1 MNDQAWMTGPPSRL
15 LLATDLSARCDR
27 ALDRAAQLAGECAR
41 FLAASDLPDE
51 ARSRLRVVIEQGALE
66 TSLTRYVREQGVDL
80 VVMGT
85 HGRSGLMNI
94 LLGSAA
100 ARLLDWLPCDTL
112 IVRAPRA
119 TA

>member
-1 MNDQAWMTGPPSRL
+1 MGSGFG
-15 LLATDLSARCDR
+15 LAAFKQGQRQRR
-27 ALDRAAQLAGECAR
+27 AEILI
-41 FLAASDLPDE
+41 AASDLPDE